1 MISCKEA
8 EIYKKLEKYKGC
20 RYFVY
25 YADREITGGTLPE
38 AIPDMGKVTEIRAF
52 DKNKEIWLHR
62 DSLGTDFYCRETDD
76 RDLSKEDYFDETQL
90 LDIASVFTVN
100 DGKTTFTST
109 GGGRYTLP
117 VGPKEN
123 AVVIRNYL
131 SYNEKTGRAEARDFR
146 VLGFTTAE
154 AEEV

>member
-1 MISCKEA
+1 MRICKET
-8 EIYKKLEKYKGC
+8 EINNALAGFGGC

-38 AIPDMGKVTEIRAF
+38 EIEDIEKVTEIRAF
-52 DKNKEIWLHR
+52 DENKEIWLHR
-62 DSLGTDFYCRETDD
+62 DSLGTDFYCREIDD
-76 RDLSKEDYFDETQL
+76 GNLSEENYFDETQM
-90 LDIASVFTVN
+90 LDIDSEFMVK
-100 DGKTTFTST
+100 DGKTTFISM

-131 SYNEKTGRAEARDFR
+131 SYNEKTGRAETRDFR
-146 VLGFTTAE
+146 VLRFDMVE
-154 AEEV
+154 PEEV